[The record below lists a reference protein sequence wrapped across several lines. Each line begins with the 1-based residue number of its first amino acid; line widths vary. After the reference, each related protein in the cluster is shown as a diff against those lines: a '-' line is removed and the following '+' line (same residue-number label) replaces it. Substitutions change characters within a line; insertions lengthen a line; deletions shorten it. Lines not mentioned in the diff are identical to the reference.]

1 MKNFKLKVEW
11 IEKLSGEVNIRANTL
26 EEALEKLK
34 EKENSYLIHSDDRH
48 VSSIGIEKTT
58 LLETNNDNIIDVD
71 FTSEWEYSGDLTTNA
86 KYNAT
91 TGVILEVE
99 QATDFECQVTEN
111 SFLLGECISFD
122 NEKLAVIEASNTIT
136 HGTSLVTTTFI
147 EANLIQALKLKKCE
161 IELIYDED
169 EGYAFINCDYG
180 NSAENF
186 DDIVYNINSEFAWRQ
201 LKDLFERYDR
211 PIYGCYC

>member
-99 QATDFECQVTEN
+99 QATDFECQVTEKFF
-111 SFLLGECISFD
+111 SSRRM
-122 NEKLAVIEASNTIT
+122 
-136 HGTSLVTTTFI
+136 
-147 EANLIQALKLKKCE
+147 
-161 IELIYDED
+161 Y
-169 EGYAFINCDYG
+169 
-180 NSAENF
+180 
-186 DDIVYNINSEFAWRQ
+186 Q
-201 LKDLFERYDR
+201 L
-211 PIYGCYC
+211 